1 MDVEFGNGQGSV
13 ACGCSLIA
21 GGRTFR
27 DFPGQGLY
35 DKFSFQVELTP
46 HEVEVM
52 GEFAY
57 VVDQV
62 KGNLTP
68 KRGGTAN
75 LIHLPIG
82 WLLKKQ
88 TNACQ
93 TFRQLWNN
101 NPIDV

>member
-1 MDVEFGNGQGSV
+1 
-13 ACGCSLIA
+13 
-21 GGRTFR
+21 
-27 DFPGQGLY
+27 
-35 DKFSFQVELTP
+35 
-46 HEVEVM
+46 M

-57 VVDQV
+57 VIDQV

-68 KRGGTAN
+68 KHGGTAN

-101 NPIDV
+101 KPIDV